1 MPKSR
6 SHEECRACVCLL
18 CFSKTKVIR
27 NITESAREVI
37 HRNITNIDFDD
48 VRLPTEM
55 CSNCYTIVY
64 EYKKDNYSRTIPL
77 YEHAQLANNGLSP
90 IIRGNA
96 QCSCKVC
103 KIARASTTSNFNT
116 STSVIQ
122 KRKPGPSASTARDST
137 VKPTALKLC
146 SFCLCVLARGKP
158 HTCTS
163 TQRHGNLLSLASMS
177 TARLCSDEKL
187 ASSII
192 RQKMKDALDTNDE
205 DTDDHLNLSSARGQP
220 MKIVVS
226 PATKASKKV
235 TADDMARMRCDLNL
249 STNQTKILCIFA
261 NIFCNFCKTC
271 NFVPVL
277 VQM

>member
-1 MPKSR
+1 
-6 SHEECRACVCLL
+6 
-18 CFSKTKVIR
+18 
-27 NITESAREVI
+27 
-37 HRNITNIDFDD
+37 
-48 VRLPTEM
+48 M
-55 CSNCYTIVY
+55 CCNYYTIVY
-64 EYKKDNYSRTIPL
+64 EYKKHNYSHTIPL
-77 YEHAQLANNGLSP
+77 YEHAQLANNGLRP
-90 IIRGNA
+90 ITRGNA

-103 KIARASTTSNFNT
+103 EIARASTTSNFNT

-122 KRKPGPSASTARDST
+122 KRKPGPSASSERDST
-137 VKPTALKLC
+137 SVKPTALKLC

-177 TARLCSDEKL
+177 TARPCSDEKL

-192 RQKMKDALDTNDE
+192 RKKMQDALDSDNE

-249 STNQTKILCIFA
+249 STNQTKILCKHIRSSFSSR
-261 NIFCNFCKTC
+261 NVTEPFIREK
-271 NFVPVL
+271 L
-277 VQM
+277 